1 MEPMKPVCPFIKL
14 DLENF
19 KKKKKKKHNP
29 TGLKVMFFYYHCVH
43 LMRPYSLLEL
53 ASPVLLFCQGIPK
66 VSA

>member
-19 KKKKKKKHNP
+19 QKKKHNP